1 MSASILTPAR
11 IQALAKF
18 PHLQHTWHFIA
29 AATLSVCNE
38 PGEIPQ
44 LYTHVLNSIAPNAVA
59 AAPAAAAAATPSS
72 TEEAPISER
81 LHVTQQFRE
90 ALLKAAALA
99 GLQRT
104 INSLTQ
110 LKNVT
115 PMELRETRVLRP
127 VHAPPPVAG
136 GPAEVGADFFSKV
149 YGKITKRVLGQ
160 LSTAYPDLGWYTIDH
175 VYDPLLSFTGVL
187 SAKETS
193 LVVIACLI
201 PQDVNPQLKGHLKGA
216 LNNGATPEEVGSAR
230 DMAILISE
238 WCGIKWKN
246 PVAKL

>member
-1 MSASILTPAR
+1 MSAAAAILTPAR
-11 IQALAKF
+11 IQTLAKF

-38 PGEIPQ
+38 PGEIPR
-44 LYTHVLNSIAPNAVA
+44 LYTHVLNSLTPTATT
-59 AAPAAAAAATPSS
+59 AATTT
-72 TEEAPISER
+72 TESANSDR

-99 GLQRT
+99 GLPRT

-115 PMELRETRVLRP
+115 PQELRETRVLRP
-127 VHAPPPVAG
+127 VHTPPPVAG
-136 GPAEVGADFFSKV
+136 APAEVGADFFSKV

-230 DMAILISE
+230 EMAILISE